1 LGLWSI
7 ILPLNVGLIPARS
20 GSKRVPDKNKRLL
33 RGIPLVA
40 YSIKSAIESKL
51 FSEVIVSTDDPEIAK
66 ISEKFGASVP
76 CLRPIEIAADTSPDI
91 DWINFAIEH
100 QITTPLTEVEFMA
113 ILRPTSPLRSSE
125 TIKNAFSHLRENVWA
140 DSLRAMEVTNKH
152 PGKMWI
158 VKNSLEAVPYLK
170 QLNDSIPTYNNP
182 TQSLP
187 KVWIQNA
194 SLEIFRLSSFYE
206 TRSQSGNRILS
217 FEMPNWE
224 GFDINSESD
233 WLLIE
238 SILDQKLNNFEN

>member
-1 LGLWSI
+1 M
-7 ILPLNVGLIPARS
+7 PLNVGLIPARG
-20 GSKRVPDKNKRLL
+20 GSKRIPGKNKRLL

-51 FSEVIVSTDDPEIAK
+51 FTEVIVSTDDPEIAK

-76 CLRPIEIAADTSPDI
+76 CLRPIEIASDTSPDI

-100 QITTPLTEVEFMA
+100 QITTPLTQVEFIA
-113 ILRPTSPLRSSE
+113 LLRPTSPLRSSE
-125 TIKNAFSHLRENVWA
+125 TIKNALIRLQENDWA
-140 DSLRAMEVTNKH
+140 DSLRAMEKSDKH

-158 VKNSLEAVPYLK
+158 IKNKLEAFPYLK
-170 QLNDSIPTYNNP
+170 QSEDPIPTYNKP

-187 KVWIQNA
+187 TVWIQNA
-194 SLEIFRLSSFYE
+194 SLEIFRLASFYK
-206 TRSQSGNRILS
+206 TGTQSGEKILS

-224 GFDINSESD
+224 GLDINSESD

-238 SILDQKLNNFEN
+238 LIMNQKFNYFES